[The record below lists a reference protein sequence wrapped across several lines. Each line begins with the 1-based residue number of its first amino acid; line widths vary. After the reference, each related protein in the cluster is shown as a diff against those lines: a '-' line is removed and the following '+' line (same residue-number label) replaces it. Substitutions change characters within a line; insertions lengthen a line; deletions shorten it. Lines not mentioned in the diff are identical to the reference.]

1 MNGVI
6 FLKKLSK
13 VGVSE
18 KIYKWE
24 DGHIS
29 GGGGRELSI
38 EGCRVQIFCTL
49 YNKEIRTTPLTS
61 FWRLY

>member
-24 DGHIS
+24 DGDIS
-29 GGGGRELSI
+29 ARRGRGLSI
-38 EGCRVQIFCTL
+38 EGCRVQTFCTL
-49 YNKEIRTTPLTS
+49 YNKETRTTPLTS
-61 FWRLY
+61 FWGLY